1 MFVLSCDPG
10 LTGALALISLER
22 GLLEVADIPTC
33 LNGQDT
39 GSMKRWV
46 DVRSVL
52 SILRQW
58 SARHDFASESV
69 HAVIERPIPMP
80 TLPAQTI
87 ASQFDTFGALRA
99 TLVPRFASV
108 ACFAAPR
115 EWQKFFDLKADK
127 DRSRAACLSLYPKAP
142 VSLGKHHNR
151 AEAIL
156 IGRWYLRSRIEGLP
170 REPVYLPPARATT
183 PTPEAE
189 SLPF

>member
-1 MFVLSCDPG
+1 MYVLSCDPG
-10 LTGALALISLER
+10 LTGALALICFER
-22 GLLEVADIPTC
+22 GLLEVTDIPTC
-33 LNGQDT
+33 SNGQES

-46 DVRSVL
+46 DVPTL
-52 SILRQW
+52 LTILRQW

-99 TLVPRFASV
+99 TLVPRFAKT
-108 ACFAAPR
+108 ACFASPR
-115 EWQKFFDLKADK
+115 EWQKFFGLKADK
-127 DRSRAACLSLYPKAP
+127 DRSRATCLSLYPQAP
-142 VSLGKHHNR
+142 VTLVKHHNR

-156 IGRWYLRSRIEGLP
+156 IGRWYLRSGIEGLP